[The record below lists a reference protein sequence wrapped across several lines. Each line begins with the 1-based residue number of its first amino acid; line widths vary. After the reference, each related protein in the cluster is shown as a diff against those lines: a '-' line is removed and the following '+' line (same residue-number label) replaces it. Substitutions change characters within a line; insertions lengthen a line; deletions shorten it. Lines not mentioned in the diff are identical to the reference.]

1 MIEVTENLIVGNTA
15 LGADGQGAVDGSGG
29 GCWMYGHGCT
39 FHHNTVAFNR
49 AARVNGDFAPTG
61 GVHLFNPECDVRV
74 ENNLIYANDGGGVTA
89 YGLGSG
95 GEHWSATLARN
106 LIFANG
112 SQDTATGAFLQ
123 SEQVDL
129 ILQETIFADPL
140 FCVIGPDSRG
150 ELAYGSPALT
160 QPFGAIGA
168 VDHGSCDPTTA
179 AQVPKTTWQT
189 IRTIYPH

>member
-1 MIEVTENLIVGNTA
+1 MSRS
-15 LGADGQGAVDGSGG
+15 GS
-29 GCWMYGHGCT
+29 Y

-49 AARVNGDFAPTG
+49 AARVDGDFASTG
-61 GVHLFNPECDVRV
+61 GVHLFNPAPGLRFEY
-74 ENNLIYANDGGGVTA
+74 NLIYANEGGGVTA

-95 GEHWSATLARN
+95 GEHWSATLVRN

-112 SQDTATGAFLQ
+112 AHDTATGAFLP

-150 ELAYGSPALT
+150 ELAFGSPALT
-160 QPFGAIGA
+160 QPFGVIGA
-168 VDHGSCDPTTA
+168 VDHGSCDLGSA
-179 AQVPKTTWQT
+179 ASSAKTTWEV
-189 IRTIYPH
+189 IRTTYSR